1 MLAIRPRRWWRRRR
15 GRYNPPPMRID
26 TDDYVTCTNAA
37 KLAGVSRQYMRRLAL
52 DGKVRSVVI
61 DGLLFVLRADAL
73 KLSPDTRR

>member
-1 MLAIRPRRWWRRRR
+1 
-15 GRYNPPPMRID
+15 MRID

-73 KLSPDTRR
+73 KLSPDIRR

>member
-1 MLAIRPRRWWRRRR
+1 
-15 GRYNPPPMRID
+15 MRID